1 MLNKSSI
8 DVFGLNGCHGIDATV
23 EVLTGRQHGR
33 QHNIPSPSAG
43 VATSTNVPSYDIGS
57 GKWLN

>member
-1 MLNKSSI
+1 
-8 DVFGLNGCHGIDATV
+8 
-23 EVLTGRQHGR
+23 VLTGRQHGR

-43 VATSTNVPSYDIGS
+43 VTTSTKVPSYDIGS